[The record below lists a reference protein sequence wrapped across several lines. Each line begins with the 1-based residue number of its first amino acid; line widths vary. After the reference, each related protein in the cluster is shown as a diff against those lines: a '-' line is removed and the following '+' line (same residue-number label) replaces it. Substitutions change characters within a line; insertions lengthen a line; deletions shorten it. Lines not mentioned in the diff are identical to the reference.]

1 MAHMSHGVQCS
12 PPPLQFEGKQWKVGV
27 PQQLNAAPAD
37 ESAQLAG
44 LNFAFS
50 ALSAKTDE

>member
-50 ALSAKTDE
+50 ALSA